1 MVTDPVASLATQ
13 PTYGNG
19 LMPSLNGWNAYATA
33 LPNGRNNILNS
44 TVPTNANDT
53 GNDGA
58 MIQSSVEHRVRSGV
72 DTDRRTR
79 NDAQRPTGNG
89 FKTIRAC

>member
-33 LPNGRNNILNS
+33 LPNGRNSILNS

-58 MIQSSVEHRVRSGV
+58 MIRLPSSI
-72 DTDRRTR
+72 
-79 NDAQRPTGNG
+79 A
-89 FKTIRAC
+89 